1 MILRYLDLSFLKMLS
16 KLFKPL
22 LLPVAFLIIS
32 GLIIIDYLPDEKAKL
47 NLLIVSIV
55 AGVLIT
61 LSLVLLYLVS
71 ANFRQNISKI
81 RSSIV

>member
-1 MILRYLDLSFLKMLS
+1 MEHCNIS